1 MWREKKKNCET
12 SVEYIIQKPMET
24 YCVICKKYTANENL
38 SVIKTKQNR
47 LVLSSNCAIFG
58 KKQSTSLRIKNS
70 TILIIF

>member
-1 MWREKKKNCET
+1 
-12 SVEYIIQKPMET
+12 MET
-24 YCVICKKYTANENL
+24 YCVICKKYIANENL